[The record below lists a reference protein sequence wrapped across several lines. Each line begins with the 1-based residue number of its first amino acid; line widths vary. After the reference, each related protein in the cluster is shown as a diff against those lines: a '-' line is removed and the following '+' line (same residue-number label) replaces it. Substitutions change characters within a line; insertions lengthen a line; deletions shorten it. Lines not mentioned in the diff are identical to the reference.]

1 MKKTVVL
8 LTVLLCA
15 ALLCGCMTME
25 GFYDNNGAD
34 AATDAATAS
43 GSFVAT
49 LRQRSAGSAEGAAL
63 WRAVEGASL
72 MYDEANPLYLI
83 QVDDATQ
90 KIAVKASDVEF
101 FDFKP
106 WDEAANEAATC
117 RMRVRYSG
125 LTVGK
130 TYQLGLD
137 DCKLMFKATP
147 ESDVI
152 YETLSIESGL
162 AFTVVAEA
170 NPAPVTVGGEIA
182 PQVFETPAP
191 AAEDPAPTPDEPA
204 EDVDVDEPTEE
215 EPVEEPGDDM
225 TASPWPEGEPFDEA
239 FGVDPEQNVP
249 RTGDAAAP
257 WIVVAAALFAALLA
271 LGCGWKKAAK

>member
-1 MKKTVVL
+1 MKKTMVL

-130 TYQLGLD
+130 T
-137 DCKLMFKATP
+137 
-147 ESDVI
+147 
-152 YETLSIESGL
+152 
-162 AFTVVAEA
+162 
-170 NPAPVTVGGEIA
+170 
-182 PQVFETPAP
+182 
-191 AAEDPAPTPDEPA
+191 
-204 EDVDVDEPTEE
+204 
-215 EPVEEPGDDM
+215 
-225 TASPWPEGEPFDEA
+225 
-239 FGVDPEQNVP
+239 
-249 RTGDAAAP
+249 
-257 WIVVAAALFAALLA
+257 
-271 LGCGWKKAAK
+271 